1 MSSLTSSPL
10 TGEDR
15 GEGALIFLP
24 PHSNSLP
31 PGEREPVTC
40 IIKQA
45 KYFVGSGL
53 IFLTLAAF
61 ASLREV
67 CFKDSIFESGIGGE
81 KRMLIASWM
90 KNIFWIVWFVV
101 GLLASAVVA
110 NAQQPDKVWKIG
122 VLVSS
127 SQSVNA
133 SRDEALRQGLRDFGY
148 EEGKN
153 ITMEYRYAE
162 GKTERLNQLAREL
175 VEQKVDVIVVGGTR
189 VATAAKK
196 ATSTIPI
203 VVAGAGDLVE
213 AGLIKSFMFPG
224 GNVTGVARMSAD
236 FFGARLKLI
245 KEILPKTSQVSALS
259 NPKNP
264 GHGRSLKDAELG
276 ARAMGLT
283 FQSVTTQSANELE
296 SAVSAAA
303 KSGSG
308 ALFVMTDA
316 LFNSHLERI
325 AQASIKNRLPSVYDR
340 TGFVEAGGLMSYGVN
355 LPDLSRR
362 AAEYIDQIFKGAKP
376 GDLTLVQ
383 PTKFDL
389 ALNLKTAQQ
398 IGVTFPPDVINRAVK
413 VVK

>member
-1 MSSLTSSPL
+1 MVKT
-10 TGEDR
+10 
-15 GEGALIFLP
+15 
-24 PHSNSLP
+24 
-31 PGEREPVTC
+31 
-40 IIKQA
+40 
-45 KYFVGSGL
+45 
-53 IFLTLAAF
+53 
-61 ASLREV
+61 
-67 CFKDSIFESGIGGE
+67 
-81 KRMLIASWM
+81 SWM
-90 KNIFWIVWFVV
+90 KNIISVV
-101 GLLASAVVA
+101 GVVTELLAGCIVA
-110 NAQQPDKVWKIG
+110 AAQQPGKIWKIG

-127 SQSVNA
+127 TQAVNA
-133 SRDEALRQGLRDFGY
+133 ARDEALRQGLRDLGY

-153 ITMEYRYAE
+153 IVMEYRYAE
-162 GKTERLNQLAREL
+162 GKTDRLDKLAREL
-175 VEQKVDVIVVGGTR
+175 VEQKVDVIVVGGTG
-189 VATAAKK
+189 VAVAAKN

-213 AGLIKSFMFPG
+213 AGLIKSFMYPG

-245 KEILPKTSQVSALS
+245 KEILPKTSQVAALS

-276 ARAMGLT
+276 ARSMGLT
-283 FQSVTTQSANELE
+283 FQSVTAQNANELE
-296 SAVSAAA
+296 GAVAAAA

-316 LFNSHLERI
+316 LFNTHLARI

-340 TGFVEAGGLMSYGVN
+340 TGFVEAGGLVSYGVN

-362 AAEYIDQIFKGAKP
+362 AAEYVDQIFKGAKP

-389 ALNLKTAQQ
+389 ALNLKTANQ
-398 IGVTFPPDVINRAVK
+398 IGVTIPPEVLNRAVK
-413 VVK
+413 VIK

>member
-1 MSSLTSSPL
+1 MVKTWRINNIL
-10 TGEDR
+10 R
-15 GEGALIFLP
+15 VAGA
-24 PHSNSLP
+24 
-31 PGEREPVTC
+31 
-40 IIKQA
+40 
-45 KYFVGSGL
+45 VGVLLGSY
-53 IFLTLAAF
+53 
-61 ASLREV
+61 
-67 CFKDSIFESGIGGE
+67 
-81 KRMLIASWM
+81 
-90 KNIFWIVWFVV
+90 IVA
-101 GLLASAVVA
+101 G
-110 NAQQPDKVWKIG
+110 AQQPVKTWKIG

-127 SQSVNA
+127 TQAVNA
-133 SRDEALRQGLRDFGY
+133 ARDEALRQGLRDLGY

-153 ITMEYRYAE
+153 IAMEYRYAE
-162 GKTERLNQLAREL
+162 GKTDRLDRLAREL
-175 VEQKVDVIVVGGTR
+175 VEQKVDLIVVGGTG
-189 VATAAKK
+189 VAVAAKK
-196 ATSTIPI
+196 ATTSIPI

-213 AGLIKSFMFPG
+213 AGLIKSFMYPG

-245 KEILPKTSQVSALS
+245 KEILPKTSRVTGLA

-276 ARAMGLT
+276 ARSMGLT
-283 FQSVTTQSANELE
+283 FQSVTAQNADELDR
-296 SAVSAAA
+296 AISAAA

-316 LFNSHLERI
+316 LFNTHLGRI

-340 TGFVEAGGLMSYGVN
+340 TGFVEEGGLVSYGVN

-389 ALNLKTAQQ
+389 AFNLKTANQ
-398 IGVTFPPDVINRAVK
+398 IGVTIPPEVLNRAVK
-413 VVK
+413 VIK